1 MLGIVLFHV
10 VLGLLSNLYSDFQGL
25 CQVLAMC
32 WLGLYGV
39 LLVAFGVCSCSSSLS
54 SQGNGWLQDDIRVGK
69 LWGRLDVNGVSS
81 G

>member
-32 WLGLYGV
+32 WLGLYRV
-39 LLVAFGVCSCSSSLS
+39 LLVAFGVS
-54 SQGNGWLQDDIRVGK
+54 SQGSGWLQGDIRVGE
-69 LWGRLDVNGVSS
+69 LWGRLDVNGASS

>member
-32 WLGLYGV
+32 WLGLYRV
-39 LLVAFGVCSCSSSLS
+39 LLVAFGVG
-54 SQGNGWLQDDIRVGK
+54 SQGSGWLQGDIRVGE
-69 LWGRLDVNGVSS
+69 LWGRLDMNGASS